1 VLKRIF
7 RDVHLRTENKNITQ
21 SIPQTEKYQKTNV
34 YKLHFIYFGNIE
46 QSPHLNSDVI
56 PGNFKKPVSP

>member
-34 YKLHFIYFGNIE
+34 YKLPFIYLGNIE